1 MSYKLKEKKSFV
13 LQMEEQSTCGSSTR
27 KRPGE
32 IPGNGTNHDL
42 EPSEEPMDT
51 EDHSATI
58 SEHVKNNRKKMKRMD
73 SDEDSQKLPVTFFKL
88 NQ

>member
-32 IPGNGTNHDL
+32 IAGNGTNPDL
-42 EPSEEPMDT
+42 DPSEEPMDT
-51 EDHSATI
+51 EDPSATA
-58 SEHVKNNRKKMKRMD
+58 SDHLKSNRKKMKGSD
-73 SDEDSQKLPVTFFKL
+73 SNKDSLKLSVTVFKTK
-88 NQ
+88 